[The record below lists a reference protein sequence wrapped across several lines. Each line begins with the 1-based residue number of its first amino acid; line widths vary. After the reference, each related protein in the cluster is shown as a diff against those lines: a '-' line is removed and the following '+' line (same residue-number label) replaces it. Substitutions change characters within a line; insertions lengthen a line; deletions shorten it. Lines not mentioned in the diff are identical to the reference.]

1 MSGYIFSGQGS
12 QKKGMGSGLFEQYP
26 ILIKEADEILGYS
39 VEELCLTDP
48 NNLLNLTQYTQPAV
62 FIVNALTYLEY
73 QKKNPVN
80 PEFYAGHSLGEY
92 NALYAAGVFDWKTGI
107 QLVKKRGELMGKS
120 SSSGMAAVI
129 GLSCSDIEEII
140 KKNNLTQVDVANYNT
155 PQQTV
160 ISAPKDI
167 INEIQHYFEE
177 AGARYVILNVSAGFH
192 SRYMDQARVE
202 FEEYIKNIELKQ
214 PTVPVIANLTARPYK
229 YKNMKE
235 TLLDQINH
243 SVQWTDSIRYMM
255 GKGVEDIVNV
265 GYGTEAR
272 SMVRQIKRL
281 AEPLIVEE
289 SEEIESNSVIT
300 AQTLGSEKFRNYFGV
315 KYAYTVGSMYKAISG
330 VDLVKKMAN
339 SGFLAFYGT
348 GGVSN
353 EQLQKDLS
361 QLKEEVSND
370 KIFGVNMLYQEG
382 NSDKE
387 KALVDII
394 LRSGIK
400 IVEASAYLM
409 ITQELIRYRLQGI
422 HKNEYGEPCVKNKLI
437 AKVSRPE
444 IAKLF
449 LAAPPAAQVE
459 KLRVEGVITGEEA
472 ALAPYIRMADAITV
486 EGDSGGH
493 TDGASLLSLLPTLI
507 RLRDEQQKENSQYV
521 FIGAAGGIGTPE
533 SAATAF
539 MLGADYIQTGSIN
552 QCTVEAST
560 SETVKN
566 MLQSMNVQDTE
577 HTPCGDLF
585 EFGGKIQVLKKGV
598 FFPARAKKLYE
609 LYSFYNSLEEIP
621 ANMRTQLEEKYF
633 KKTIDAV
640 LQEAKEHYR
649 SKGIDMESF
658 STKKQM
664 ACVFK
669 LYFSYSTA
677 LALNGDDKNKV
688 NFQIHC
694 GPALG
699 AFNQWVKGT
708 RLEDWRNRHVDEIGV
723 ELMESTA
730 SYITRWIENL

>member
-387 KALVDII
+387 KVLVDIV

-677 LALNGDDKNKV
+677 LALKGDDKNKV

>member
-677 LALNGDDKNKV
+677 LALKGDDKNKV